1 MMRRSTTI
9 MIATGLGLGLLFG
22 NAGLAVAQPT
32 PVGPGSVEEPECLNA
47 GGAVDYIP
55 YTHTYFCEGGN
66 ASGAGLA
73 NTGLGGS

>member
-1 MMRRSTTI
+1 MVRRSTTI

-32 PVGPGSVEEPECLNA
+32 PGVPGGIDEPECYN
-47 GGAVDYIP
+47 GGGYVDYVP
-55 YTHTYFCEGGN
+55 YTHTYFCQGGN
-66 ASGAGLA
+66 YGGAGLA